1 MKNLFTRVILM
12 AVISI
17 TVFSTAQAQY
27 EVLWE
32 RNDRTG
38 ALAAKPSWMTA
49 AGAERGIAYGVVGGN
64 ERVYVMSRSG
74 GNNIRAIDPAT
85 GADVTLGTPF
95 TFTGVSGGTFV
106 LNDIEISDDG
116 VVFAANM
123 ALGTAASPFKVYVW
137 TSEGGNPV
145 HTYSFTGSASTSGG
159 QRMGDKITVKGSW
172 ADGTLEIWTA
182 LASTTPGIIYVH
194 KTSDQGATWT
204 VTTIT
209 LSGSSTALVG
219 NPDVEPTALGGSSDF
234 YVSYNGAAPRRHSS
248 AGVFVA
254 GSAVGSTGSH
264 NGMSYISNSS
274 GNFLAAYMYRV
285 ADADVILRGYVNVYN
300 LATPGTILSSS
311 PRLRDNTTLGN
322 AINGDVAVKKNSDGS
337 FVVFGLGTD
346 QGLIAYN
353 MQKAVTV
360 TGDAGWR
367 MMAAPINNFPV
378 TAITAQTGIQG
389 FASDGFNRNFFT
401 GYNGSI
407 WTPDASN
414 NSTAMPTTVSSGRG
428 FLLYFFNNANAGS
441 KAIGDGL
448 TFNAYGT
455 EPTSDVSVAVHADGN
470 RLNLLGNP
478 YATAITASS
487 LTSDG
492 SFTGT
497 VLVWQ
502 DGTGTGDT
510 GSWLASSDMLTLN
523 GKIGAW
529 QGFIL
534 ENTDATSIT
543 IPTSA
548 KTTGGQFYRNAADDL
563 TQLQFRLFE
572 ANGETPVLHDQAAIV
587 QFRADGT
594 DAWDR
599 HDLTKMASLNA
610 SSALLYFVGDRDG
623 VSMAKT
629 QESRPNTFTE
639 TFEIPMDVVG
649 YGVGGR
655 MRIDWPIMHNLPT
668 DVEVY
673 LVDTH
678 TGTEVSLRNATSYDF
693 DMDAAVAK
701 RGAYPVGPHEIVSGS
716 TRFKLV
722 VEPNTSTSIE
732 TGTELPQGIAL
743 EQNYPNPF
751 NPTTRISYTMPVS
764 GTAHL
769 AVYDLLGREVAVLVN
784 GPVAAGSQFVNFDAS
799 ALSSG
804 VYMYRLTAGGQTLT
818 RKMTL
823 MK

>member
-12 AVISI
+12 AVISV

-32 RNDRTG
+32 RNQRTG
-38 ALAAKPSWMTA
+38 ALDTRPTWFGTA
-49 AGAERGIAYGVVGGN
+49 TERGLAYGLVNGN
-64 ERVYVMSRSG
+64 HRVYVASRSG
-74 GNNIRAIDPAT
+74 AANNIRVINADS
-85 GADVTLGTPF
+85 GADITLDTPF
-95 TFTGVSGGTFV
+95 DMTGITGGLFQVNDIEVSSDGVIVVTNMTTDASNVSNPLKAYIWTTEGGARATTYSFNTASLQRLGDKTFVRGSWSGGTFE
-106 LNDIEISDDG
+106 L
-116 VVFAANM
+116 
-123 ALGTAASPFKVYVW
+123 W
-137 TSEGGNPV
+137 TPV
-145 HTYSFTGSASTSGG
+145 SSSN
-159 QRMGDKITVKGSW
+159 
-172 ADGTLEIWTA
+172 
-182 LASTTPGIIYVH
+182 PGIIYVH
-194 KTSDQGATWT
+194 KTSNQGVSWT
-204 VTTIT
+204 VDTIT
-209 LSGSSTALVG
+209 LTGTAVNIPPNADVATDGTSIFINGNGQLVRRYNITGVYQSGQDINFATS
-219 NPDVEPTALGGSSDF
+219 N
-234 YVSYNGAAPRRHSS
+234 
-248 AGVFVA
+248 
-254 GSAVGSTGSH
+254 TGSQ
-264 NGMSYISNSS
+264 NGVAVFESN
-274 GNFLAAYMYRV
+274 NRTHVAVYAYRK
-285 ADADVILRGYVNVYN
+285 L
-300 LATPGTILSSS
+300 LATESIIGFAAAFDVSTPNS
-311 PRLRDNTTLGN
+311 PVLVAESPKLTTSAAGN
-322 AINGDVAVKKNSDGS
+322 GINGDIAVRSNSDGS
-337 FVVFGLGTD
+337 YVLYALGSD

-407 WTPDASN
+407 WTPDASD

-428 FLLYFFNNANAGS
+428 FLLYFFNNSNAGS

-492 SFTGT
+492 SFTET

-701 RGAYPVGPHEIVSGS
+701 RGASPVGPHEIVSGS

-732 TGTELPQGIAL
+732 TGTELPEGIAL